1 MLKYTFLVFFIAYN
15 LIGNTQVYNKIYPSV
30 RPELLTVDQVI
41 MTLPLSNSQAY
52 FLSFGLPLLGPYYA
66 FIARSGSEWKVLKHK
81 YISDS
86 LGYFF
91 PSLRIHFK

>member
-1 MLKYTFLVFFIAYN
+1 M
-15 LIGNTQVYNKIYPSV
+15 IGNTQVYNKIFPSI

-41 MTLPLSNSQAY
+41 MTIPLSNSQAY

-66 FIARSGSEWKVLKHK
+66 FIIATEVDPNGNVLKYK

-91 PSLRIHFK
+91 HVITNLFQIIES